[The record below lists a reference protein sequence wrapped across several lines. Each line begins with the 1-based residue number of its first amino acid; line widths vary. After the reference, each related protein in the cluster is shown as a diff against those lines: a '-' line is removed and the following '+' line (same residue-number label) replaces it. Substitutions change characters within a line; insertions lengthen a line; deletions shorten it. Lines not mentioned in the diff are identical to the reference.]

1 MEKLVMDVEA
11 IFFDM
16 DGTLVH
22 IPFSVE
28 QFLRSVY
35 RKLGLDFSP
44 DQISLARE
52 QVNRWWNEEFPDY
65 TLWTREAFIESN
77 YRTLKALGAEGDLR
91 RLSEEAQSYW
101 DNLPEEAG
109 EELYPEVES
118 VLKAL
123 GEKGVILGVLSNRI
137 SDMSLRSLEK
147 HGIRECFQLVV
158 SPQIAGA
165 PKGKKGPEMWRFA
178 LNRVGAQPGEVL
190 HVDNDYE
197 DGVVPAGR
205 EGIRPVLVDRKGE
218 YAHVMGGAVIQDL
231 TGSLTCW
238 RKDDASI

>member
-1 MEKLVMDVEA
+1 MDVKA

-22 IPFSVE
+22 IPVSIA
-28 QFLRSVY
+28 QFLHSVY
-35 RKLGLDFSP
+35 GKLGLDFSP
-44 DQISLARE
+44 DRISLARE

-77 YRTLKALGAEGDLR
+77 CRTLKALGAKGDLR
-91 RLSEEAQSYW
+91 RLSEEVQSYW
-101 DNLPEEAG
+101 DNLPEEGG

-118 VLKAL
+118 VLKEL

-147 HGIRECFQLVV
+147 HGIREYFQLVV

-165 PKGKKGPEMWRFA
+165 PKGKKGPEMWKFA
-178 LNRVGAQPGEVL
+178 LKKAGASADEVL

-197 DGVVPAGR
+197 DGVISPRRA
-205 EGIRPVLVDRKGE
+205 GIRPVLVDRKGT
-218 YAHVMGGAVIQDL
+218 YTHIADCAVIHDL
-231 TGSLTCW
+231 TEILDLLEE
-238 RKDDASI
+238 R

>member
-1 MEKLVMDVEA
+1 MDVKA

-22 IPFSVE
+22 IPVSIA
-28 QFLRSVY
+28 QFLHNVY
-35 RKLGLDFSP
+35 EKLGLDFGP
-44 DQISLARE
+44 DRISLARE

-65 TLWTREAFIESN
+65 TLWTREAFMESN
-77 YRTLKALGAEGDLR
+77 YRILKAVGARGDLR
-91 RLSEEAQSYW
+91 RLSEEVQSYW

-109 EELYPEVES
+109 EELYGEVKN
-118 VLKAL
+118 VLREL

-137 SDMSLRSLEK
+137 SDMTLRSLEK
-147 HGIRECFQLVV
+147 HGIREYFQLVV

-178 LNRVGAQPGEVL
+178 IDEVGANPSEVL

-197 DGVVPAGR
+197 DGVVPAR
-205 EGIRPVLVDRKGE
+205 KEGIRPVLVDRKGE
-218 YAHVMGGAVIQDL
+218 YARIMDCVVIQDL
-231 TGSLTCW
+231 TGILDLLKE
-238 RKDDASI
+238 R